1 MQSPVHPHQL
11 QGRLVAVGPGLVELL
26 LTAEGEGAE
35 RLLARLSLA
44 TEQRFRVEVRE
55 SVLVIQ
61 PEGSPRS

>member
-1 MQSPVHPHQL
+1 MESPVHPHHL
-11 QGRLVAVGPGLVELL
+11 RGRLVAVGPGLMELL
-26 LTAEGEGAE
+26 LTAEGAGAE
-35 RLLARLSLA
+35 RLIAQLSLA

>member
-1 MQSPVHPHQL
+1 MDPSIHPHHL
-11 QGRLVAVGPGLVELL
+11 QGRLVAVGPGEMDLV

-35 RLLARLSLA
+35 RLLAQLSLA
-44 TEQRFRVEVRE
+44 TEQRLRVEVRE